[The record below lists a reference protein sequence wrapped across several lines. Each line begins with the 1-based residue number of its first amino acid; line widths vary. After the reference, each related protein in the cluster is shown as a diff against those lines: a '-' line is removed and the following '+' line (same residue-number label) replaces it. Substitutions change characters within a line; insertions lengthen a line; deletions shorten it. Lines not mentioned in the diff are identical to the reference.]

1 MSSTTKRRPVEERPE
16 NDSIALNKQQAVRA
30 SVAISPGW
38 SVAGLRCVAQA
49 HRAAADV
56 TSPRSR
62 LTNANALQGVLDCLT
77 DGNPAPKDRT
87 PNDRTMGL
95 EGATLGSVCFTRLPP
110 HNPNRATLVRSIGAV
125 SSAKARARAPRMMV
139 RKMSRLV
146 TSPLRAPTSVFN
158 RTINPRLARG
168 IAASQ

>member
-16 NDSIALNKQQAVRA
+16 NVSIALNKQQAVRA
-30 SVAISPGW
+30 SVALSPGW

-95 EGATLGSVCFTRLPP
+95 EGATLGSLIVSQGSRRT
-110 HNPNRATLVRSIGAV
+110 TLIAPRSFVRSV
-125 SSAKARARAPRMMV
+125 QY
-139 RKMSRLV
+139 L
-146 TSPLRAPTSVFN
+146 
-158 RTINPRLARG
+158 
-168 IAASQ
+168 